1 MLCYEGSF
9 SLSTS
14 AQTKSLWPPSSSSP
28 ARGGAGS
35 LHSSPSSSRVPSLHC
50 PVASLAE
57 SEFVR
62 LPLRSVG
69 GRGRGRCR
77 SLGRCGTDCDW
88 GHNLQWFFE
97 TKLSDASRK
106 PVGRSAVSRLHIP
119 LTLSLPP
126 FHHSAYVMMPGPA
139 AGELPRIVFL
149 RTRGAII
156 IGTNITIASPQI
168 YSRHPVKVKV
178 VTVSCNGQPP
188 LGWPLRGR
196 NGQPPLGV
204 TASRPWKPW

>member
-69 GRGRGRCR
+69 VVR
-77 SLGRCGTDCDW
+77 SVGMGLTATGGIIYNGFSKPNYPTRRV
-88 GHNLQWFFE
+88 
-97 TKLSDASRK
+97 SRS
-106 PVGRSAVSRLHIP
+106 VGRPFRVS
-119 LTLSLPP
+119 TSLSLPP

-178 VTVSCNGQPP
+178 VTV
-188 LGWPLRGR
+188 RR
-196 NGQPPLGV
+196 NGQVSGLHQV
-204 TASRPWKPW
+204 IFSLCTVQCIYTRDLTHTV

>member
-1 MLCYEGSF
+1 MLCFEGSF

-119 LTLSLPP
+119 LPPSLPP
-126 FHHSAYVMMPGPA
+126 LCICNDARPGSRRAAKDCVPTHSWRNYNWNQHYHSFP
-139 AGELPRIVFL
+139 
-149 RTRGAII
+149 
-156 IGTNITIASPQI
+156 TNLQ
-168 YSRHPVKVKV
+168 
-178 VTVSCNGQPP
+178 
-188 LGWPLRGR
+188 
-196 NGQPPLGV
+196 
-204 TASRPWKPW
+204 